1 MVYYLHIIQKP
12 RGFFIME
19 DRIQTIECRTDSKVS
34 IAVIP
39 GHYATNHSHVNY
51 YVDMTS
57 IKTSMKM
64 ASEAAKQLAA
74 TYTSTHVDTII
85 CLEGTE
91 ILGAF
96 LAQSLSEAGI
106 NSGSDINVVTPEL
119 NAVNQ
124 MIFRDN
130 TQKKIWGKQVL
141 LLISSASTGKSII
154 RAQDCLQ
161 YYNGHLVGVASIF
174 SAIEQTADGVAIHSL
189 FKGDDLPHYITCP
202 ASDCPLCKAG
212 QKVDALIKSFGY
224 SKL

>member
-1 MVYYLHIIQKP
+1 MDERLVDLRSSNYREARIKIMQGHFATQNSHINTYIDMSTVKCRQNNASVSAKALA
-12 RGFFIME
+12 E
-19 DRIQTIECRTDSKVS
+19 DYMLSF
-34 IAVIP
+34 A
-39 GHYATNHSHVNY
+39 
-51 YVDMTS
+51 
-57 IKTSMKM
+57 
-64 ASEAAKQLAA
+64 
-74 TYTSTHVDTII
+74 VDTIV
-85 CLEGTE
+85 CLDETE
-91 ILGAF
+91 VIGAF
-96 LAQSLSEAGI
+96 LAEELSHSYKTCLSFGNNI
-106 NSGSDINVVTPEL
+106 SVITPE
-119 NAVNQ
+119 VNSMGQ

-189 FKGDDLPHYITCP
+189 FSGSDLPHYNTCP

-212 QKVDALIKSFGY
+212 QKVDALINSFGY

>member
-1 MVYYLHIIQKP
+1 
-12 RGFFIME
+12 ME
-19 DRIQTIECRTDSKVS
+19 DRMQTIECRNNSKVS
-34 IAVIP
+34 IGVIP

-51 YVDMTS
+51 YVAMTS

-64 ASEAAKQLAA
+64 ANEAAKELAA
-74 TYTSTHVDTII
+74 AYSSVHVDTII
-85 CLEGTE
+85 CLEGTD

-141 LLISSASTGKSII
+141 LLISSASTGKSIE
-154 RAQDCLQ
+154 RAKDCLQ
-161 YYNGHLVGVASIF
+161 YYNGHLLGVAAIF
-174 SAIEQTADGVAIHSL
+174 SAIKESDGVDVHAL
-189 FKGDDLPHYITCP
+189 FTDKDLPDYKTFAASECP
-202 ASDCPLCKAG
+202 MCKTG
-212 QKVDALIKSFGY
+212 QKVDALINSFGY